1 MSQATEGW
9 LPVLT
14 TKNRKQ
20 QLVTE
25 NGLKQDEVYL
35 TDWHLKKPDTF
46 IFYLE
51 NCHNWLRIM
60 QIKNKVN

>member
-35 TDWHLKKPDTF
+35 TD
-46 IFYLE
+46 
-51 NCHNWLRIM
+51 
-60 QIKNKVN
+60 